1 MLFLI
6 FLFSF
11 LISGFAAA
19 ANAEE
24 VETLPPIVTIST
36 RVETPEA
43 NVANSVTVI
52 DDKKIESR
60 REESVLEMLRD
71 VPGVD
76 VVQSGS
82 RGTSASVFIRGA
94 NSDQTLV
101 LVDGVE
107 VNSTTLG
114 EFDFAHLT
122 TENVERIEVLRGAG
136 GTLYGSQA
144 IGGVINI
151 ITKKGGG
158 PPSLTVSAA
167 GGNGYTQRQTAALR
181 GSQDKLDYSL
191 SVAHLQSDGFRQF
204 NDGYKNLAASAR
216 LDYRVLDDATLRG
229 IFHFTQTDVG
239 LFNSNNFVHGNPG
252 DPNAR
257 EARTE
262 YLGKLEWEQKIF
274 PNWDYR
280 IAGSIFKELILD
292 SDNVDSCT
300 IFGFPCDS
308 KSRDRFRP
316 RILTGEFQTN
326 YRPWDWNTT
335 TFGVVYNLRSA
346 TTTGGIDK
354 AIRDLAYYLQEQFQL
369 FDRRLTVIP
378 GIRLDDN
385 QSFGRAWTP
394 SFASAYLF
402 KDAGTK
408 VRASYA
414 KGFKAPTLNELFF
427 PPAFGCP
434 AFGNPD
440 LKPERSWELDAGVD
454 QTLFA
459 DRVKI
464 SGTYFHREVKDLIE
478 GRPIPG
484 NEFGC
489 FRAFNVGR
497 ARFDGVEWSLAW
509 KILSFLGFNANYT
522 YLDWDTETGTL
533 PRRPRHR
540 GSFGFDYIYE
550 AFQAN
555 LTSLIVGGRDD
566 FHASKFTNIHM
577 PAYGRVD
584 LTAAYRLPVNF
595 DLVKTLALFFKAENL
610 FSSRYEEANGF
621 RARPFNFL
629 IGLQGV
635 FGRK

>member
-1 MLFLI
+1 MFFLV
-6 FLFSF
+6 FLVSV

-19 ANAEE
+19 ANAVE
-24 VETLPPIVTIST
+24 VETLPPLVTIST
-36 RVETPEA
+36 RVDTPEA

-52 DDKKIESR
+52 DDKKIEAR
-60 REESVLEMLRD
+60 RAESVLEMLRD

-76 VVQSGS
+76 VVQNGS
-82 RGTSASVFIRGA
+82 RGNTASVFIRGSE
-94 NSDQTLV
+94 SDQVLV

-114 EFDFAHLT
+114 QFDFAHLT
-122 TENVERIEVLRGAG
+122 TENIDRIEVLRGAG

-167 GGNGYTQRQTAALR
+167 GGNGYTQRQAAALR
-181 GSQDKLDYSL
+181 GTQDRLDYSL

-204 NDGYKNLAASAR
+204 NDAYKNLAASAR
-216 LDYRVLDDATLRG
+216 LDYRALDDATLRG

-280 IAGSIFKELILD
+280 VAGSIFKELILD

-300 IFGFPCDS
+300 FFGFPCDS

-326 YRPWDWNTT
+326 YRPWEWNTT
-335 TFGVVYNLRSA
+335 TFGIEYKLRSA

-354 AIRDLAYYLQEQFQL
+354 AVRNLAYYLQEQFQL
-369 FDRRLTVIP
+369 FDKRLTIIP

-402 KDAGTK
+402 RDTGTK
-408 VRASYA
+408 LRASYA

-440 LKPERSWELDAGVD
+440 LKPERSWELNAGVD

-464 SGTYFHREVKDLIE
+464 SGTYFHREVKDMIE
-478 GRPIPG
+478 GRPIPDDP
-484 NEFGC
+484 FGC

-540 GSFGFDYIYE
+540 GSVGFDYNYE
-550 AFQAN
+550 AFEAN

-584 LTAAYRLPVNF
+584 LAAAYRLPVNF

-610 FSSRYEEANGF
+610 FSRRYEEANGF

-635 FGRK
+635 FGKK